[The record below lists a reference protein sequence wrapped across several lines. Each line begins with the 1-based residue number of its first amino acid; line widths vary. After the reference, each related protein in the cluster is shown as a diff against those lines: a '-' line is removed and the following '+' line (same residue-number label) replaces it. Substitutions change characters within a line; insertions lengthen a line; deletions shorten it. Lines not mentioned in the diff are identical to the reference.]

1 MEVPLRNAVYQIY
14 LGKEVIYMK
23 KRLAVL
29 ALSLA
34 MVLPLVACGSSGGA
48 SASANPSANTEG
60 SSSDYPKST
69 ITLVCPWDAGGTSD
83 GLTRIIAEIGARK
96 DYFGV
101 NMVVQNSGGAGGTV
115 ATTEFKNTA
124 GDGYT
129 ICQEAIGVFTLQ
141 PYVRDVDYTIGDF
154 IPVAALSNEPIIM
167 IAGKNSGITSLDDL
181 LARKSVTYG
190 FSGSGSLMELSQK
203 QFFSM
208 TDVDATGVSY
218 DGSSPTLAALLGGHI
233 DVAVG
238 HPGEVMQYVQS
249 GDAVAIGIFNDERDP
264 REGIKDIP
272 TFKEQGYDVVMS
284 VWKFLIVPA
293 TTPQEIVDKITTTL
307 NDITA
312 TDEYTQF
319 CEKNNL
325 LPLTL
330 TTDEMV
336 QRINDEAAVNQALL
350 AG

>member
-1 MEVPLRNAVYQIY
+1 MR
-14 LGKEVIYMK
+14 K
-23 KRLAVL
+23 KKIVALM
-29 ALSLA
+29 LSLA
-34 MVLPLVACGSSGGA
+34 MLFSLAACGGAKTPSGSEPN
-48 SASANPSANTEG
+48 SASGPKGNAP
-60 SSSDYPKST
+60 DYPKST

-83 GLTRIIAEIGARK
+83 ALTRIVAEIGARK
-96 DYFGV
+96 DFFGV

-129 ICQEAIGVFTLQ
+129 ICLEAIGVFTLQ
-141 PYVRDVDYTIGDF
+141 PYVREVGYTLDDF
-154 IPVAALSNEPIIM
+154 IPVAALSNEPIVM
-167 IAGKNSGITSLDDL
+167 IAGKNSGIKNMADL
-181 LARKSVTYG
+181 VARDSVIYG

-208 TDVDATGVSY
+208 TDIDATGVSY
-218 DGSSPTLAALLGGHI
+218 DGSSPTMAALLGGHI

-238 HPGEVMQYVQS
+238 HPGEVMQYVES

-272 TFKEQGYDVVMS
+272 TFKEQGYDVAMS
-284 VWKFLIVPA
+284 VWKFLILPA
-293 TTPQEIVDKITTTL
+293 STPADLVNLISEKL
-307 NDITA
+307 NAITA
-312 TDEYTQF
+312 TEEYKSF

-325 LPLTL
+325 LPITL

-336 QRINDEAAVNQALL
+336 ERIKYEAEINQALL
-350 AG
+350 AQ